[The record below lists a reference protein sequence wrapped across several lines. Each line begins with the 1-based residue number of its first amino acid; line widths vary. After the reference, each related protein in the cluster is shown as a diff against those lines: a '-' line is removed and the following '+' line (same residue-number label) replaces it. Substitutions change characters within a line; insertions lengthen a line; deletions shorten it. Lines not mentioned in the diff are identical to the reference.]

1 MQSNRLPAL
10 KTLAANAMVKDKI
23 KYFEN
28 LSDKHASI
36 ITLDKNS
43 VSLQDMRDEELK
55 QARVSK
61 YMKDSSFHNL
71 FHDRLQ
77 QMPGKREKVYVQ
89 ITINAEIEHKL
100 GNRTEF
106 IDKTYGPFR
115 MEVPNLSKPDMYK
128 FLMLTLHFFVL
139 STETISE
146 LGAKITTHNEQ
157 FFEDHK
163 GGALKL
169 NTFLLDKQFQSK
181 QRSDNTCMVDF
192 VWHNCKGK
200 IGFQKHTYRKII
212 RQITGISI
220 KFSNDVNTKVSGLG
234 STMSS

>member
-1 MQSNRLPAL
+1 MQSNRFPAL

-55 QARVSK
+55 QSRVSK
-61 YMKDSSFHNL
+61 YMKDSSFQNL

-77 QMPGKREKVYVQ
+77 QMPGKRGKVQ

-128 FLMLTLHFFVL
+128 FLMFTLLKNYFFVL

-146 LGAKITTHNEQ
+146 LGAKITTHKDS
-157 FFEDHK
+157 FSK
-163 GGALKL
+163 ITKSVLL
-169 NTFLLDKQFQSK
+169 N
-181 QRSDNTCMVDF
+181 
-192 VWHNCKGK
+192 
-200 IGFQKHTYRKII
+200 
-212 RQITGISI
+212 
-220 KFSNDVNTKVSGLG
+220 
-234 STMSS
+234 